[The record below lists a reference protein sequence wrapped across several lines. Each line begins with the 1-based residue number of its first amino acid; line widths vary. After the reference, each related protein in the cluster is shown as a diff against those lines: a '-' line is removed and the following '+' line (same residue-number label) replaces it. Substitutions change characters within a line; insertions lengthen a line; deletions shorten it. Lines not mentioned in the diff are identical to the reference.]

1 MRVRELTWERVP
13 MGERGNALEY
23 PGIHGGTEEQFDIIW
38 QLIGIRGYT
47 KLYATIHVGL
57 QGYTFQCIGI
67 RGYKLKTGISG
78 YTWAYASLR
87 AGHVGKRESANAL
100 ESIIN

>member
-1 MRVRELTWERVP
+1 MSIPPSRVGV
-13 MGERGNALEY
+13 
-23 PGIHGGTEEQFDIIW
+23 GGRARRDAQFDMIW

-47 KLYATIHVGL
+47 KVYTTTHVGL

-67 RGYKLKTGISG
+67 RGYTLKTGIRG

-87 AGHVGKRESANAL
+87 AGRVGMGESANAL